1 MHPFAALAEPVRRRI
16 VEILASGEHTAGE
29 LAHIAGSEFHITCTA
44 VSKHL
49 RVLRDAQLVDV
60 RPELQWRWDWLTT
73 AGFESVQHAADEL
86 HEKWIRRVGWDSEN
100 HRDHDP
106 LLAPPTYAVPFKG
119 PGRGYRR
126 GMRGRQTASPPRASE
141 PDLGLYPVYPVP
153 EAPRLERMASIPTVK
168 LNDGY
173 DIPQLGYGVFK
184 VPPADTKRAVSEAL
198 EVGYRHIDTA
208 AIYGNEEGVGAAI
221 AASGLSR
228 EELFI
233 TTKLWNDRHDG
244 DEPHA
249 AIAESLDRLGLSAV
263 DLYLVHWPT
272 PAHDNYVHAWAKL
285 VELRDAGLTR
295 SIGVSNHLVPHL
307 ERIVAA
313 TGVTPAVNQIELHPA
328 YQQRDITD
336 WAAAHDV
343 RIESWGPL
351 GQGKY
356 DLFGAPAVADAA
368 KAHGKTPA
376 QAVLRW
382 HLQKG
387 FIVFPKSVRRERL
400 EENLDVF
407 DFELTADEIAAIDAM
422 DQPNGSGRVSAHPDE
437 VN

>member
-1 MHPFAALAEPVRRRI
+1 MTVP
-16 VEILASGEHTAGE
+16 
-29 LAHIAGSEFHITCTA
+29 
-44 VSKHL
+44 
-49 RVLRDAQLVDV
+49 DV
-60 RPELQWRWDWLTT
+60 T
-73 AGFESVQHAADEL
+73 
-86 HEKWIRRVGWDSEN
+86 
-100 HRDHDP
+100 
-106 LLAPPTYAVPFKG
+106 
-119 PGRGYRR
+119 
-126 GMRGRQTASPPRASE
+126 
-141 PDLGLYPVYPVP
+141 
-153 EAPRLERMASIPTVK
+153 
-168 LNDGY
+168 LNDGNT
-173 DIPQLGYGVFK
+173 IPQLGYGVFK
-184 VPPADTKRAVSEAL
+184 VPPADTERAVTEAL

-228 EELFI
+228 DDLFV
-233 TTKLWNDRHDG
+233 TTKLWNDRHHD

-249 AIAESLDRLGLSAV
+249 AIRESLDKLGLERV

-272 PAHDNYVHAWAKL
+272 PAKDDYVHAWEKMI
-285 VELRDAGLTR
+285 EIREAGLSR

-313 TGVTPAVNQIELHPA
+313 TGLVPAVNQIELHPA
-328 YQQRDITD
+328 YQQREITE
-336 WAAAHDV
+336 WAAANDV

-356 DLFGAPAVADAA
+356 DLLGAAPVVAAA
-368 KAHGKTPA
+368 AAHDRTPA

-407 DFELTADEIAAIDAM
+407 GFDLTDAEVAAIDAM
-422 DQPNGSGRVSAHPDE
+422 DPGDGSGRVSSHPDE